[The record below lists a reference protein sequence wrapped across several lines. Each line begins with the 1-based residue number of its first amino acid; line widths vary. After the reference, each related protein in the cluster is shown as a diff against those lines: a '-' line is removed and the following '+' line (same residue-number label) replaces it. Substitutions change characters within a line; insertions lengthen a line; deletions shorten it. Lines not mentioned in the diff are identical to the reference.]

1 MTRVE
6 HWENVY
12 RRKPADGVSWYAPH
26 LNRSLEF
33 VQRTGATPASAI
45 VDVGA
50 GASTLAD
57 DLIAAGFGN
66 VAVMDLSFA
75 ALRLARERLGPS
87 AGHVKWIQGDVVF
100 APFLPGTFD
109 VWHDRA
115 VFHFLTRADDRARYV
130 ETVRRAVR
138 PHGHVIIATF
148 GPSGPTRCSGLDVMR
163 YSPEQLHGE
172 FGTSF
177 RLVEHTE
184 ESHQTPF
191 GTEQQFIYCYCRV
204 SGAD

>member
-33 VQRTGATPASAI
+33 VQRTGVTPTSAI

-57 DLIAAGFGN
+57 DLIAAGFEN
-66 VAVMDLSFA
+66 VAVMDLSF
-75 ALRLARERLGPS
+75 
-87 AGHVKWIQGDVVF
+87 V
-100 APFLPGTFD
+100 
-109 VWHDRA
+109 
-115 VFHFLTRADDRARYV
+115 
-130 ETVRRAVR
+130 
-138 PHGHVIIATF
+138 
-148 GPSGPTRCSGLDVMR
+148 
-163 YSPEQLHGE
+163 
-172 FGTSF
+172 GTSF
-177 RLVEHTE
+177 RLLVHAE

-191 GTEQQFIYCYCRV
+191 GTEQ
-204 SGAD
+204 